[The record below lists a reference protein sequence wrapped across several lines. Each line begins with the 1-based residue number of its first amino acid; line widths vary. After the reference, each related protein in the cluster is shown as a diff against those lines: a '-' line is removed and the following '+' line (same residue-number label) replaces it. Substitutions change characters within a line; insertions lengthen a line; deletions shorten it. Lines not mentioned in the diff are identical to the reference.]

1 VPSPPL
7 APTPPKNG
15 LAGEVI
21 APDGAR
27 ATGRLTITWRT
38 HDEEREV
45 ASGNLTLT
53 TIRRMLDRMIVSAA
67 DVDLGKTPHIPYNLP
82 AAPSDAVPVATFDVG
97 HTFWETFQGGGKG
110 FVASGAPGGG
120 PIRLAGNSA
129 HAEPRREPCEG
140 DRYKLLVIEDAQL
153 GRRRFCAYLPV
164 SWKME
169 PRRLYPIVLL
179 LPGFGSGEMSYLAG
193 PSRRRLTFTV
203 SPLRAPSD
211 RSPWWRGCG

>member
-1 VPSPPL
+1 M
-7 APTPPKNG
+7 
-15 LAGEVI
+15 
-21 APDGAR
+21 
-27 ATGRLTITWRT
+27 
-38 HDEEREV
+38 

-169 PRRLYPIVLL
+169 PRRASIPSSSSCRA
-179 LPGFGSGEMSYLAG
+179 SGRARCLI
-193 PSRRRLTFTV
+193 SRDV
-203 SPLRAPSD
+203 STPASA
-211 RSPWWRGCG
+211 ST